1 MLQVSSTPHCVVQSV
16 LQDACYVE
24 ETEQLVPLPYTAAAN
39 QVLCV
44 DRALL
49 LLHADWPFPH
59 HFELQRSTRREAEG
73 I

>member
-1 MLQVSSTPHCVVQSV
+1 MLQVSSTLHCVVQSV

-59 HFELQRSTRREAEG
+59 QYGLQRSTRGEAEG